1 MRTIDIVLP
10 VYNEEAGIE
19 LFHRALTKVVDG
31 LADRYDFRLIYVL
44 DRSTDRT
51 FELLKAMVIADRR
64 MQVLHLSRRFGHQMS
79 LVAGMDHSSG
89 DALIMMD
96 ADLQHP
102 PALIAE
108 LLARFEDGF
117 DVVQAVRRNGAA
129 SGWLRT
135 QGSRYFY
142 MLQNLLSPV
151 EIDDGMADFR
161 LISRKVVRVFQT
173 SVREQNQFLRG
184 LFQWV
189 GFNRTEVPFVSPE
202 RVAGMTKYGWSR
214 LIALSIAGMVSFS
227 KIPLRIAT
235 LVGFATSVLGMLYA
249 LWLLYQYVRHGGFP
263 PGFASLILV
272 TLVLGGLQLTFLGVL
287 GEYLGSIFDEVKG
300 RPLYVIDEVVQGRHG
315 DGSSVPRL
323 RGARQPEIL

>member
-1 MRTIDIVLP
+1 MKTVDIVLP

-19 LFHRALTKVVDG
+19 AFHRVLVGELAG
-31 LADRYDFRLIYVL
+31 LSDRYVFHLIYVL

-51 FELLKAMVIADRR
+51 FEVLKGLAATYPNMRVI
-64 MQVLHLSRRFGHQMS
+64 HLSRRFGHQMS
-79 LVAGMDHSSG
+79 LVAGLDQSSG

-102 PALIAE
+102 PAVIPQ

-117 DVVQAVRRNGAA
+117 DVVQTVRRDCANGGGFRSQA
-129 SGWLRT
+129 SR
-135 QGSRYFY
+135 RFY
-142 MLQNLLSPV
+142 ALQNLLSPV
-151 EIDDGMADFR
+151 EITNGMADFR

-189 GFNRTEVPFVSPE
+189 GFNRAEVRFDSAE
-202 RVAGMTKYGWSR
+202 RAAGTTKYR
-214 LIALSIAGMVSFS
+214 LAGLVAFSIAGIVSFS
-227 KIPLRIAT
+227 KVPLRIAT
-235 LVGFATSVLGMLYA
+235 LAGFMISVVGMVYA
-249 LWLLYQYVRHGGFP
+249 FWLLYHYVADGDFP

-272 TLVLGGLQLTFLGVL
+272 TLAMGGLQLMFLGIL

-300 RPLYVIDEVVQGRHG
+300 RPLYVVDEVVQGR
-315 DGSSVPRL
+315 PR
-323 RGARQPEIL
+323 